1 MKRILFLII
10 MMVILADC
18 GMESNPQEGLTNA
31 VGLGWDEGVA
41 AVFVSEVSEVTV
53 NKVWTDM
60 RPVVGTNRSNVSFR
74 VEMAEDALNMG
85 GNGPFYLYGGGV
97 LQVEDSNFT
106 FKDQNLIKGE
116 GAGQMSLFQRG
127 VDEAATTISGRP
139 HLALTAQIDGLMA
152 QPTDVT
158 MVGTAHAGGQVMEI
172 LTTNE
177 NLITALETFQCEGR
191 IIPDSNMASMT
202 FTAKT
207 EGGQVLIG
215 AGIGLLEDAGIGNLI
230 DGPNANFYAPFQ
242 CNMEG
247 TGGVTYSAAVDG
259 IEGAQL
265 VDLVIEGLKVRTD
278 DGQPSSIYKV
288 YVGGFHMG
296 DSSQSLNF
304 NIGMPPS

>member
-1 MKRILFLII
+1 MQLGI
-10 MMVILADC
+10 
-18 GMESNPQEGLTNA
+18 NPTKGLTNA

-60 RPVVGTNRSNVSFR
+60 RPVVGTNRANVSFR
-74 VEMAEDALNMG
+74 VEMAEDALKVG

-97 LQVEDSNFT
+97 LQVEDSKFT
-106 FKDQNLIKGE
+106 FPDQNPIKGE
-116 GAGQMSLFQRG
+116 GAGQMSLFQLG
-127 VDEAATTISGRP
+127 VDEVASSISGHQ

-152 QPTDVT
+152 QLTDVT

-191 IIPDSNMASMT
+191 MIPDSNMANMT

-207 EGGQVLIG
+207 ERGQVFIG
-215 AGIGLLEDAGIGNLI
+215 GGVGLLEDAGVGNLV
-230 DGPNANFYAPFQ
+230 DGSNANFDAPFQ

-247 TGGVTYSAAVDG
+247 TGGVTYRAAVDG
-259 IEGAQL
+259 IVGAQL
-265 VDLVIEGLKVRTD
+265 VDLVINGLKLRNE
-278 DGQPSSIYKV
+278 DGQATSINMVTV
-288 YVGGFHMG
+288 YGFHMG
-296 DSSQSLNF
+296 DGSIPLGF
-304 NIGMPPS
+304 NLGTILEP